1 MREAEFPYREIEE
14 KIGYAFR
21 DKSLLRLAFVHSTWS
36 NAHGGENNERLEFLG
51 DAVLELIV
59 SERLYR
65 FGFRGRALNEGEMTD
80 ARQRLVSQKA
90 IAGAVGRLE
99 LGKYLLFEGG
109 AANIGEKTTASLFE
123 SVVAAIY
130 LDPGGG
136 YPAAEK
142 FVSEHL
148 ELSGE
153 ENYKKR
159 LQELLQGKTGEMPE
173 YFEIKKAGE
182 DHAPTW
188 SVLVRAA
195 GLTAGGEGK
204 SISAAEQEAAKKMLG
219 LLAQCGKEDIKRVR
233 EQKE

>member
-1 MREAEFPYREIEE
+1 MREAEFPYGEIEE
-14 KIGYAFR
+14 KIGYVFR

-51 DAVLELIV
+51 VAVLELIV

-90 IAGAVGRLE
+90 IAGRS
-99 LGKYLLFEGG
+99 G
-109 AANIGEKTTASLFE
+109 AWNWENICFSRAAPPTSAKRRRPACSSL
-123 SVVAAIY
+123 SSAAIY

-159 LQELLQGKTGEMPE
+159 LQELLQGK
-173 YFEIKKAGE
+173 
-182 DHAPTW
+182 
-188 SVLVRAA
+188 RA
-195 GLTAGGEGK
+195 K
-204 SISAAEQEAAKKMLG
+204 CPNIS
-219 LLAQCGKEDIKRVR
+219 R
-233 EQKE
+233 